1 MYTHAPNQTNIGA
14 TIGNNKCMLHCIW
27 GRYLKDTAGMAI
39 YNNQALIPL
48 CASAGTRFDR
58 LKNIPAIMQMPI
70 IKKLVTCDI
79 NNWQT

>member
-14 TIGNNKCMLHCIW
+14 TIGNTKSILHWIW
-27 GRYLKDTAGMAI
+27 GRYLKDTAGIAI

-58 LKNIPAIMQMPI
+58 LNSIPAIRQTPI
-70 IKKLVTCDI
+70 IKKLVT
-79 NNWQT
+79 NNN